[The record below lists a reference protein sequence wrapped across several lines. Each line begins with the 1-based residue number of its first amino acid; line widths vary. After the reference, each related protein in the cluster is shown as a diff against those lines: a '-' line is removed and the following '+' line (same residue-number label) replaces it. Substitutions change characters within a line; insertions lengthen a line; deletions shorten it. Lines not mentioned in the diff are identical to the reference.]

1 MDAGGRIVR
10 ASYGLRGAM
19 RMKKQLWA
27 KSVSGP
33 DLQDITALVT
43 AFEAINRI
51 KLEIRMGRSESSR
64 VPDLAVTLVAVELP
78 EDGGEAKSLASVSLN
93 CLSTNLTSLA
103 AVVTHGLY
111 LLDGKLAAYELQRED
126 LK

>member
-1 MDAGGRIVR
+1 
-10 ASYGLRGAM
+10 
-19 RMKKQLWA
+19 MKRKLWA
-27 KSVSGP
+27 KSEPGP

-43 AFEAINRI
+43 AFEAINRV

-64 VPDLAVTLVAVELP
+64 VPDLAVTMVAVEWLP
-78 EDGGEAKSLASVSLN
+78 DGGEARSLVSVSLN

-111 LLDGKLAAYELQRED
+111 LLDGKLAAFELSGEAP
-126 LK
+126 K